1 MGEWQIFVHASES
14 RKNLK
19 RIKSPATFLVRLE
32 SCRPEHSKAVC
43 LLNGKPLTKVSDNS
57 FKLHFSW
64 LSRGIN
70 TW

>member
-1 MGEWQIFVHASES
+1 MGDWQIFDHASES

-32 SCRPEHSKAVC
+32 SSRSEHSKAGC

-57 FKLHFSW
+57 FKLHFS
-64 LSRGIN
+64 
-70 TW
+70 

>member
-32 SCRPEHSKAVC
+32 SSRPEHSKAVC
-43 LLNGKPLTKVSDNS
+43 LLNSKPLTKVSDNS

>member
-1 MGEWQIFVHASES
+1 MGELQFFIHAFES
-14 RKNLK
+14 CKNLK

-32 SCRPEHSKAVC
+32 ASRPKHSKVGC
-43 LLNGKPLTKVSDNS
+43 LLKGKPLTKASDNS
-57 FKLHFSW
+57 FKFHFYW

>member
-1 MGEWQIFVHASES
+1 MGDWQIFVHASES

-32 SCRPEHSKAVC
+32 SSRPEHSKAVC

>member
-1 MGEWQIFVHASES
+1 MGEWQIFVHASKS

-32 SCRPEHSKAVC
+32 SSRPEHSKAVC

>member
-32 SCRPEHSKAVC
+32 LSRPEHSKAVC